1 MQEEAITSSLSRQQA
16 YKYLGLPIHTP
27 LAGAPP
33 SAKGS
38 LLISCVLHRC
48 VVFSTQAHSQSFRSC
63 LLTTHYVPGKCQAL
77 GAQKQAR
84 KQDRHALEAASQ
96 KDE

>member
-1 MQEEAITSSLSRQQA
+1 MAGLA
-16 YKYLGLPIHTP
+16 YSHPTGWGPSQRKELIVDKLRPSPPCGLQHAGP
-27 LAGAPP
+27 LAVV
-33 SAKGS
+33 
-38 LLISCVLHRC
+38 LLLSPDH
-48 VVFSTQAHSQSFRSC
+48 H
-63 LLTTHYVPGKCQAL
+63 VPGKCQAL